1 MRKTTAQATA
11 SAEAHATT
19 PGGNFWP
26 LTVGAVGVVYGD
38 IGTSPLYA
46 IREAVNAVVG
56 SQGAVT
62 NNVVY
67 GILSLIFWTL
77 IIIVTLK
84 YIAILLRADND
95 GEGGTL
101 SLTALVFRA
110 LGRGTPF
117 ALVLGVIGASMFY
130 GSTLITPALSVLSA
144 VEGLKVVTPALD
156 AFVVPLA
163 IVILIALFSVQW
175 RGTAKVS
182 ALFGPITVAWFVIM
196 GIAGAIQIAANPN
209 VLLAVNPTYAVAFL
223 LEHRTIGLVALA
235 AVFLVVTGAEA
246 LYNDLGHF
254 GRKPIQAAWIFLVLP
269 ALVLNYFGQG
279 ALLLA
284 DPTAIE
290 NPFFMLFPEVLRLPM
305 VGMATAATVI
315 ASQAV
320 ITGAYS
326 ITRQAIQLGLLP
338 RLDVRHTSET
348 IEGQI
353 YIPRINLLM
362 LLGVLFLTI
371 LFQSSSALAAAY
383 VLAVSVT
390 LLVSSA
396 LGFVVIWKYWQWRL
410 RSALLLMAPFIAL
423 DALFVVAT
431 SLNLLQGAWLPIVIA
446 AALALVMLSWVK
458 GTAALKVAARK
469 NEADLDWLVRKL
481 EAKPP
486 HRVNGTAVFL
496 TSTPDAAPSALLH
509 NLKHNHMLHERNII
523 MSIKTADTPYVAN
536 KDRVEIANVSNTFT
550 SVSVTY
556 GFMETPSVPKALAL
570 CRRRHLNIDA
580 SATSFFLSRRVLR
593 PASRSQ
599 LPRWQEKL
607 FIWLAGSAEDAS
619 AYFQIPA
626 DRVVEVGT
634 QIAV

>member
-1 MRKTTAQATA
+1 MPKSVVQATA
-11 SAEAHATT
+11 SAEDHDHHSKH
-19 PGGNFWP
+19 FWP
-26 LTVGAVGVVYGD
+26 LTLGAIGVVYGD

-46 IREAVNAVVG
+46 VREAVTAAIG
-56 SQGAVT
+56 TEGTLT
-62 NNVVY
+62 NDIVY
-67 GILSLIFWTL
+67 GILSLIFWAL
-77 IIIVTLK
+77 FIVVTLK
-84 YIAILLRADND
+84 YIAILLKADNN

-117 ALVLGVIGASMFY
+117 ALILGMVGASMFY

-144 VEGLKVVTPALD
+144 VEGLKVVTPAFD
-156 AFVVPLA
+156 AFVLPLA
-163 IVILIALFSVQW
+163 ILILVSLFSVQW

-182 ALFGPITVAWFVIM
+182 TLFGPITTIWFVI
-196 GIAGAIQIAANPN
+196 IATAGAVQIAANPA
-209 VLLAVNPTYAVAFL
+209 VLLAINPAYAVAFL
-223 LEHRTIGLVALA
+223 IEHRTIGLVTLA
-235 AVFLVVTGAEA
+235 AVFLVITGSEA

-254 GRKPIQAAWIFLVLP
+254 GRKPIQAAWLYLVLP

-284 DPTAIE
+284 QPTAIE
-290 NPFFMLFPEVLRLPM
+290 NPFFLLFPEMLRLPM

-338 RLDVRHTSET
+338 RLEVRHTSET
-348 IEGQI
+348 LAGQI
-353 YIPRINLLM
+353 YMPRVNWLL
-362 LLGVLFLTI
+362 LVGVLVLAIVFR
-371 LFQSSSALAAAY
+371 SSSGLASAY
-383 VLAVSVT
+383 VLAVAAT
-390 LLVSSA
+390 NLVSA
-396 LGFVVIWKYWQWRL
+396 VLGFVVIWKYWQWRL
-410 RSALLLMAPFIAL
+410 WAAALLMVPFITI
-423 DALFVVAT
+423 DALFVAAT
-431 SLNLLQGAWLPIVIA
+431 SLNVLEGAWLPVVIA
-446 AALALVMLSWVK
+446 VVLTLLMLTWVK
-458 GTAALKVAARK
+458 GAAVLNAASRK
-469 NEADLDWLVRKL
+469 QDADLDWLVRKF

-486 HRVNGTAVFL
+486 HRVSGTAVFL
-496 TSTPDAAPSALLH
+496 TGNPNAAPSALLH

-523 MSIKTADTPYVAN
+523 LSIKTADVPYVAN
-536 KDRVEIANVSNTFT
+536 KDRIEIETVSDTFT
-550 SVSVTY
+550 KVGVTY

-570 CRRRHLNIDA
+570 CRRRDLNIDP

-593 PASRSQ
+593 PASRSPM
-599 LPRWQEKL
+599 PRWQEKL

-626 DRVVEVGT
+626 DRVVEIGT

>member
-1 MRKTTAQATA
+1 MRRPMAQWTGP
-11 SAEAHATT
+11 AEGHD
-19 PGGNFWP
+19 PHGRHFWP
-26 LTVGAVGVVYGD
+26 LTLGAIGVVYGD

-46 IREAVNAVVG
+46 IREAVNAAIGAQG
-56 SQGAVT
+56 SVS

-67 GILSLIFWTL
+67 GILSLIFWAL
-77 IIIVTLK
+77 FIVVTLK
-84 YIAILLRADND
+84 YIAILLRADNN

-117 ALVLGVIGASMFY
+117 ALILGIIGASMFY

-144 VEGLKVVTPALD
+144 VEGLKVVTPAFND
-156 AFVVPLA
+156 FVIPLA
-163 IVILIALFSVQW
+163 IVILVALFSVQW

-182 ALFGPITVAWFVIM
+182 ALFGPITALWFIIIAAA
-196 GIAGAIQIAANPN
+196 GIVQIAANPA
-209 VLLAVNPTYAVAFL
+209 VLLALNPAHGVWFL
-223 LEHRTIGLVALA
+223 LEHRTIGLVTLA
-235 AVFLVVTGAEA
+235 AVFLVITGSEA

-254 GRKPIQAAWIFLVLP
+254 GRKPIQAAWLFFVLP
-269 ALVLNYFGQG
+269 ALTLNYFGQG

-290 NPFFMLFPEVLRLPM
+290 NPFFLLFPELLRLPM

-326 ITRQAIQLGLLP
+326 ITRQAIQLGLMP
-338 RLDVRHTSET
+338 RMNIRHTSET

-353 YIPRINLLM
+353 YIPRINWLL
-362 LLGVLFLTI
+362 LIGVLALTI
-371 LFQSSSALAAAY
+371 VFGSSSGLAAAY
-383 VLAVSVT
+383 VLAVAAT
-390 LLVSSA
+390 NLVSAA
-396 LGFVVIWKYWQWRL
+396 LGFVVIWKCWQWRL
-410 RSALLLMAPFIAL
+410 WTAAVLMMPFVAI
-423 DALFVVAT
+423 DTLFVAAT
-431 SLNLLQGAWLPIVIA
+431 SLNLLEGAWLPIVIA
-446 AALALVMLSWVK
+446 IVLTLIMLTWVE
-458 GTAALKVAARK
+458 GTAALKIISRK

-481 EAKPP
+481 DAKPP
-486 HRVNGTAVFL
+486 HRVSGTAVFL
-496 TSTPDAAPSALLH
+496 TSTPDSAPTALLH

-523 MSIKTADTPYVAN
+523 LSIKTADTPYVAN
-536 KDRVEIANVSNTFT
+536 KDRVEIESVSNTFT
-550 SVSVTY
+550 RTSVRF

-570 CRRRHLNIDA
+570 CRRRDLNIDVG
-580 SATSFFLSRRVLR
+580 ATSFFLSRRVLR
-593 PASRSQ
+593 PASRSPM
-599 LPRWQEKL
+599 PRWQEKL

-619 AYFQIPA
+619 EYFQIPA

>member
-1 MRKTTAQATA
+1 MPKSMAQATA
-11 SAEAHATT
+11 PAENHHHHAEH
-19 PGGNFWP
+19 FLP
-26 LTVGAVGVVYGD
+26 LTLGAIGVVYGD

-46 IREAVNAVVG
+46 VREAVTAAIGTEASVSG
-56 SQGAVT
+56 
-62 NNVVY
+62 NVVY
-67 GILSLIFWTL
+67 GILSLIFWAL
-77 IIIVTLK
+77 FLVVTLK
-84 YIAILLRADND
+84 YIVILLRADNN

-117 ALVLGVIGASMFY
+117 ALLLGMVGASMFY

-156 AFVVPLA
+156 AFVLPLT
-163 IVILIALFSVQW
+163 ILVLVTLFSVQW

-182 ALFGPITVAWFVIM
+182 ALFGPITAVWFLILAA
-196 GIAGAIQIAANPN
+196 AGAIQIAANPA
-209 VLLAVNPTYAVAFL
+209 VLLAVNPAYAVAFL
-223 LEHRTIGLVALA
+223 VEHRTIGLVTLA
-235 AVFLVVTGAEA
+235 AVFLVITGSEA

-254 GRKPIQAAWIFLVLP
+254 GRKPIQAAWLYLVFP

-290 NPFFMLFPEVLRLPM
+290 NPFFLLFPEMLRLPM
-305 VGMATAATVI
+305 VVMATAATAI

-338 RLDVRHTSET
+338 RLEVRHTSET
-348 IEGQI
+348 LEGQI
-353 YIPRINLLM
+353 YMPRVNWVLLG
-362 LLGVLFLTI
+362 GVLFLAIAFRT
-371 LFQSSSALAAAY
+371 SSGLASAY
-383 VLAVSVT
+383 VLAVAAT
-390 LLVSSA
+390 GLVSGI
-396 LGFVVIWKYWQWRL
+396 LGFVVIWKSWQWRL
-410 RSALLLMAPFIAL
+410 WTTTLLMGPIIAL
-423 DALFVVAT
+423 DVLFVTAT
-431 SLNLLQGAWLPIVIA
+431 SLNLLEGAWLPMVIA
-446 AALALVMLSWVK
+446 AAITLLMLTWVR
-458 GTAALKVAARK
+458 GTAILNAAARK
-469 NEADLDWLVRKL
+469 KDAGLDWLVRKL

-486 HRVNGTAVFL
+486 HRVSGTAVFL
-496 TSTPDAAPSALLH
+496 TGTPGEAPSALLH

-523 MSIKTADTPYVAN
+523 LSIKTADSPYVAN
-536 KDRVEIANVSNTFT
+536 KDRVEIENVSNTFT
-550 SVSVTY
+550 KVSATF
-556 GFMETPSVPKALAL
+556 GFMETPSVPKTLTL
-570 CRRRHLNIDA
+570 CRRRDLNIDP

-599 LPRWQEKL
+599 MPRWQEKL

-634 QIAV
+634 QIAI